1 MPRLQLGVTATAAGA
16 RVRITAANR
25 FHFPCYLPRKTTVAE
40 AKKSTSEQHTQHTQR
55 THTQG
60 SDTAENKSQ
69 PSHMSV
75 FRTGVQNPSLRSFVK
90 SMKTKCTVR
99 KAPHVTGMMSRCAIR
114 DGTKRVEVS
123 TCDPPARGNQITG
136 RSAHAG

>member
-1 MPRLQLGVTATAAGA
+1 MLRLQLGVTATAAGA
-16 RVRITAANR
+16 RVTITAANR
-25 FHFPCYLPRKTTVAE
+25 SHFPCYLPRKPTVAE
-40 AKKSTSEQHTQHTQR
+40 AKKSTAEQHTQHTQR
-55 THTQG
+55 TQG

-99 KAPHVTGMMSRCAIR
+99 KAPHTTGMMSRCAIS

-123 TCDPPARGNQITG
+123 ACDSPARGNQITG